1 MSDASRR
8 IRPGNSGAKG
18 QTVKQDFT
26 SSSTAA
32 VALPGRVQAAGVNQ
46 PEVYVDMYCTAACHV
61 VFGESSVDAATNA
74 DAIFVPEM
82 GWVSVM
88 LLNNDTHFRCKG
100 DSGSGSLYVWMSGD

>member
-1 MSDASRR
+1 MPDASRR

-18 QTVKQDFT
+18 QTLRQDFT

-46 PEVYVDMYCTAACHV
+46 PEVYIDMYVTAAAHI
-61 VFGESSVDAATNA
+61 VFGETSVDAATNN

-82 GWVSVM
+82 GWVSVQ
-88 LLNNDTHFRCKG
+88 LLNTDTHVRVKG
-100 DSGSGSLYVWMSGD
+100 DSGSGTAYFWMSGD